1 MKYAYYPG
9 CSLTVSNKAYD
20 VSVRAVAKA
29 LDHPLEELTDWN
41 CCGATT
47 FMSVRELYAFAVSAR
62 NLALAEAR
70 QVTDL
75 LVACSACYTTLNK
88 ANIYMSEDADLR
100 KRITGALGAA
110 GLRYDGSVR
119 VRHVLDFLVNDVG
132 REAIESKVV
141 NSLSGL
147 KVAAY
152 YGCQM
157 TRPFDTFDDAEFPV
171 TMDNLLSWTGA
182 EPVNY
187 PLKTRCCGAMLMT
200 TSGKV
205 ALDLVHSLLK
215 CAVDNGANV
224 IVTACPL
231 CQFNLE
237 AYQDQVNRTYGTNIS
252 IPIAYFTQ
260 VLGVAMGIPLQGLE
274 LGKELV
280 PTVKAFA
287 SYTGGSR

>member
-70 QVTDL
+70 LVTDL

>member
-1 MKYAYYPG
+1 
-9 CSLTVSNKAYD
+9 
-20 VSVRAVAKA
+20 